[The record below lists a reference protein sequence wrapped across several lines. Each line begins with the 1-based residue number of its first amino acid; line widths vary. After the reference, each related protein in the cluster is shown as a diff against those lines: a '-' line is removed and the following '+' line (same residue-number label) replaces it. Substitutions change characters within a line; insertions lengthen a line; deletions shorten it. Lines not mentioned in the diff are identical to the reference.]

1 MNAPASPIRAGILT
15 YHFSENFGAVLQAY
29 ALQRWLQQ
37 QGLQVSLINYHPA
50 YVEDG
55 SEIRQLF
62 NPRQLKANLKALYL
76 KALALKTRV
85 LGPNAQS
92 RQFQAFKTRFLNIQ
106 APRYAYAHQ
115 LNQAVAGQ
123 QLLVAGSDQI
133 WNPSG
138 QTGLD
143 PAYFLAFDCDK
154 AIRRISYAASFGKE
168 YLEPQYH
175 AEAEGL
181 LKQLSAIS
189 VREESGVSIVHQV
202 SGLAA
207 QCVPDP
213 TLLHRDYSAL
223 LATSTQ
229 TRTGHVFCYAL
240 RTGVG
245 VREVAQALSRQV
257 AGPIVSPYNAHR
269 RWRQIGETVQVG
281 PQDWLKLL
289 KESAYVVTNSFHATV
304 FAIIFEKP
312 FIAVGLPGNKASLNA
327 RVRNLL
333 EKLELSQRFLPA
345 DDADQVHALIAAP
358 IDWVAVRARRQA
370 LQQVGERYL
379 LEQLAA
385 LRS

>member
-1 MNAPASPIRAGILT
+1 MSASVRPVRAGILT

-55 SEIRQLF
+55 SELKQLL
-62 NPRQLKANLKALYL
+62 NPRHFKGNLKALYL
-76 KALALKTRV
+76 KTLSLKTRV
-85 LGPNAQS
+85 FGANAQS
-92 RQFQAFKTRFLNIQ
+92 RQFEAFKVRFLNIDG
-106 APRYAYAHQ
+106 PRYTCADQ
-115 LNQAVAGQ
+115 LNQAVRGH

-168 YLEPQYH
+168 YLEPEYH
-175 AEAEGL
+175 AEAEVL
-181 LKQLSAIS
+181 LKQLSAVS
-189 VREESGVSIVHQV
+189 VREESGVEIVQQV
-202 SGLAA
+202 SGLTA

-229 TRTGHVFCYAL
+229 TRSGHVFCYAL

-245 VREVAQALSRQV
+245 VREVAQALSWHV

-269 RWRQIGETVQVG
+269 RWRQIGQTVQVG

-312 FIAVGLPGNKASLNA
+312 FIAVGLPGSKASLNA

-333 EKLELSQRFLPA
+333 AKLELSQRFLPA
-345 DDADQVHALIAAP
+345 DNIDQVHSLIAAP

-385 LRS
+385 IKS

>member
-1 MNAPASPIRAGILT
+1 MSASARPVRAGILT

-37 QGLQVSLINYHPA
+37 QGLQVCLINYHPA

-55 SEIRQLF
+55 SEIKQLL
-62 NPRQLKANLKALYL
+62 NPRNLKANLKALYL
-76 KALALKTRV
+76 KTLALKTRV
-85 LGPNAQS
+85 FGLNAQS
-92 RQFQAFKTRFLNIQ
+92 RQFQAFKARFLNIDG
-106 APRYAYAHQ
+106 PRYASADH
-115 LNQAVAGQ
+115 LNHAVIGQ

-168 YLEPQYH
+168 YLEPEYH
-175 AEAEGL
+175 AEAEVL
-181 LKQLSAIS
+181 LKQLSAVS
-189 VREESGVSIVHQV
+189 VREESGVAIVQQV
-202 SGLAA
+202 SGLVA

-213 TLLHRDYSAL
+213 TLLHREYSTL

-229 TRTGHVFCYAL
+229 TRSGHVFCYAL
-240 RTGVG
+240 RTGAG
-245 VREVAQALSRQV
+245 VREVAQALSRHV

-269 RWRQIGETVQVG
+269 RWRQIGQTVQVG

-289 KESAYVVTNSFHATV
+289 KDAAYVVTNSFHATV
-304 FAIIFEKP
+304 FAVIFEKP
-312 FIAVGLPGNKASLNA
+312 FIAVGLPGSKASLNA

-333 EKLELSQRFLPA
+333 EKLQLSHRFLPA
-345 DDADQVHALIAAP
+345 ENAGQAQALIAEP
-358 IDWVAVRARRQA
+358 IDWVAVRARREA

-385 LRS
+385 LKP

>member
-1 MNAPASPIRAGILT
+1 MSASVRPVRAGILT

-55 SEIRQLF
+55 SELKQLL
-62 NPRQLKANLKALYL
+62 NPRHFKGNLKALYL
-76 KALALKTRV
+76 KTLSLKTWV
-85 LGPNAQS
+85 FGANAQS
-92 RQFQAFKTRFLNIQ
+92 RQFEAFKARFLNIDG
-106 APRYAYAHQ
+106 PRYTRADQ
-115 LNQAVAGQ
+115 LNQAVRNQ

-168 YLEPQYH
+168 YLEPEYH
-175 AEAEGL
+175 AKAEVL
-181 LKQLSAIS
+181 LKQLSAVS
-189 VREESGVSIVHQV
+189 VREESGVAIVQQV
-202 SGLAA
+202 SGLTAL
-207 QCVPDP
+207 CVPDP

-229 TRTGHVFCYAL
+229 TRSGHVFCYAL

-245 VREVAQALSRQV
+245 VREVAQALSQHV

-269 RWRQIGETVQVG
+269 RWRQIGQTVQVG

-312 FIAVGLPGNKASLNA
+312 FIAVGLPGSKASLNA
-327 RVRNLL
+327 RVCNLL
-333 EKLELSQRFLPA
+333 AKLELSQRFLPA
-345 DDADQVHALIAAP
+345 DNADQVQRLIAAP

-385 LRS
+385 IKS